1 MRLAAACAAV
11 LLLVPGCGGCG
22 QRKAPV
28 PSPGVPAI
36 VQDFEGRP
44 SINKWPRD
52 APGAAEVGT
61 EWHADGQ
68 RSLKIDPDVMALLS
82 DLKVRD
88 FSGYTTLVFEVHNP
102 AAETARLELEIQD
115 QHADLYDR
123 HQHTF
128 GVAPGDHRIELDFS
142 GGLWRGEENRPY
154 RGSVKTPIDVS
165 RITRLSFTNRGH
177 AALYVDRIALEVAPK
192 IEAKGAFAFDFGPT
206 GSQVMGQSIGVFET
220 TRYTPERGHGFLG
233 DNIDRIEQ
241 SMSYPTPLLGDG
253 LGLSEGGFRVDL
265 DGGDYLGWIAFERG
279 GFWEDE
285 SSGYRRAALAVN
297 GAVVC
302 SHDFTASGPHFFFE
316 DTELTDPTQIE
327 AQIIRP
333 AAAIQRFSWKAQ
345 RGGNTFT
352 LSVLDPR
359 GKALRVAGLFLA
371 PDTAAGRAFLE
382 AHDALQSKAI
392 RAAFPPAD
400 RGRRSA
406 PRAAPEQALLAE
418 PLTPGAQVYPR
429 DFPLH
434 PRGAPLSEILA
445 VAGQPVTVQLAVYAT
460 TEQKVHAEAS
470 LSSAPPAPLLA
481 PRISVGRYLPM
492 LSAAPGPVWIEVNH
506 YRPEPDFTVGPELTR
521 SLLIEIPM
529 PEHGSGVFTGAIT
542 LTGAA
547 TKLSIPLRIRLLD
560 RLLPEIPIPV
570 GLFMNA
576 LPFDS
581 SAVGEA
587 TWWRY
592 QADLLRE
599 QARAGLNCLTGG
611 PGLLHPLRAA
621 AGAPDPAAEY
631 LSIARRLGPVRA
643 VVPYGGF
650 LPPLRGQP
658 LAPRDLADALSAF
671 GAPHYAYA
679 YDEPGTEAEIKEAI
693 ELVSPFTAAGVK
705 TMGFTSAQSDAPG
718 QGELLRNTYA
728 PALSIHD
735 AGDLARLKAQGRH
748 VWVYNNGLHRYGMGL
763 HLWRSLKLGAEG
775 RLEWIGMIT
784 QGFAFNNLD
793 GREPSPSAW
802 VVHEALGP
810 LPTPRWLAAREGLLD
825 LRIRLALEAAVPA
838 DDPALRSFPLSGYRA
853 DQDRFSD
860 EILAAARAAMLER
873 LGRAPP

>member
-1 MRLAAACAAV
+1 MRPAAACAAALFFV
-11 LLLVPGCGGCG
+11 TGCRGCGE
-22 QRKAPV
+22 RAAPI
-28 PSPGVPAI
+28 PAPGVSAI
-36 VQDFEGRP
+36 VQDFEGGP
-44 SINKWPRD
+44 AIKKWPRD

-68 RSLKIDPDVMALLS
+68 RSLKIDSEVMASLS
-82 DLKVRD
+82 DLQVRD
-88 FSGYTTLVFEVHNP
+88 FSGFTTLVFQVHNP
-102 AAETARLELEIQD
+102 TAETARIELEIQD
-115 QHADLYDR
+115 DHTALYDR
-123 HQHTF
+123 HQHSF
-128 GVAPGDHRIELDFS
+128 GVAPGDQRIDLDFS
-142 GGLWRGEENRPY
+142 GGLWRGEESRPY

-165 RITRLSFTNRGH
+165 RITRLAFTNRGH
-177 AALYVDRIALEVAPK
+177 AAIYIDRIALEVAPK
-192 IEAKGAFAFDFGPT
+192 IEAKGACAFDFGPT

-220 TRYTPERGHGFLG
+220 TRYTSERGHGFLE
-233 DNIDRIEQ
+233 DTIARVQ
-241 SMSYPTPLLGDG
+241 PSMSYPTPLLGDG
-253 LGLSEGGFRVDL
+253 LGWPDAGFRVDL

-279 GFWEDE
+279 GFWEGE

-327 AQIIRP
+327 DRILRP

-352 LSVLDPR
+352 LTVLDSR
-359 GKALRVAGLFLA
+359 GSPLRVAGLLLA
-371 PDTAAGRAFLE
+371 PDTPSGRAFLE

-406 PRAAPEQALLAE
+406 PRAAPQQDLVAE

-445 VAGQPVTVQLAVYAT
+445 ISGQPVTLHFAVYAT
-460 TEQKVHAEAS
+460 REQKVHAEAS
-470 LSSAPPAPLLA
+470 LSGAPSAQRPA

-506 YRPEPDFTVGPELTR
+506 YRPAPDFTVGPELTR
-521 SLLIEIPM
+521 SLLIEFPM
-529 PEHGSGVFTGAIT
+529 PDRGSGVFTGAIT
-542 LTGAA
+542 LSGEA
-547 TKLSIPLRIRLLD
+547 TKLSIPLRIRLID
-560 RLLPEIPIPV
+560 RPLPEIPIPV

-576 LPFDS
+576 LPFGP

-592 QADLLRE
+592 QEDLLRE

-611 PGLLHPLRAA
+611 SDIEHPLGSPV
-621 AGAPDPAAEY
+621 GAPDPAAEY
-631 LSIARRLGPVRA
+631 LALARRIGPVRA

-650 LPPLRGQP
+650 LPPLKALP
-658 LAPRDLADALSAF
+658 LAPRDLAEALSAF

-679 YDEPGTEAEIKEAI
+679 YDEPGTEVEIQQAL

-705 TMGFTSAQSDAPG
+705 TMGFTSIQRDAPG
-718 QGELLRNTYA
+718 LDALLRNTYA

-735 AGDLARLKAQGRH
+735 AGDLSRRKAQGRH

-838 DDPALRSFPLSGYRA
+838 DDPALQSFSLEGYRA
-853 DQDRFSD
+853 DQDRFPD
-860 EILAAARAAMLER
+860 EILAAIRAAMLER
-873 LGRAPP
+873 LGRAPL